1 MSRLV
6 VLSVLVL
13 CLVSLTAC
21 QQKVPEPEIDMQALR
36 QAVLKKTEQIYLIHL
51 KLDTAITE
59 ITSAETK
66 ARGSDCTG
74 SEYHAAEAYRNV
86 QQADEA
92 LLQLGR
98 ELQEMFNLDVARANR
113 N

>member
-1 MSRLV
+1 MSRFVILPTLL
-6 VLSVLVL
+6 LS
-13 CLVSLTAC
+13 LVSLTAC
-21 QQKVPEPEIDMQALR
+21 QQKVPEPEIDLQALR
-36 QAVLKKTEQIYLIHL
+36 QAVMKKTEQIYLIHL
-51 KLDTAITE
+51 KLDTAATE

-66 ARGSDCTG
+66 ARGSDCSG
-74 SEYHAAEAYRNV
+74 AEYHAADAYRNV

-98 ELQEMFNLDVARANR
+98 DLQELFNLDVAKANR